1 MTTLIGNG
9 EQRPIE
15 CTSKSCT
22 GGDANKQKLLAPK
35 ALTSGPDGS
44 IYVADYNII
53 RKINTDSTV
62 TTILK
67 LK

>member
-1 MTTLIGNG
+1 MGNG

-15 CTSKSCT
+15 CITISCT
-22 GGDANKQKLLAPK
+22 SGSVSKQKLLAPK
-35 ALTSGPDGS
+35 ALTSGSDGT

-62 TTILK
+62 QTILK